1 MSFFA
6 GKTKSTLGASSGRG
20 GKAPKNGKNG
30 IFSFPGKTTPIAALP
45 KRGDMGLKIAHFS
58 DLPERA
64 G

>member
-1 MSFFA
+1 MSLFA

-30 IFSFPGKTTPIAALP
+30 IFSFPGKTTPIGNAAMVSF
-45 KRGDMGLKIAHFS
+45 RYHCRIAKK
-58 DLPERA
+58 